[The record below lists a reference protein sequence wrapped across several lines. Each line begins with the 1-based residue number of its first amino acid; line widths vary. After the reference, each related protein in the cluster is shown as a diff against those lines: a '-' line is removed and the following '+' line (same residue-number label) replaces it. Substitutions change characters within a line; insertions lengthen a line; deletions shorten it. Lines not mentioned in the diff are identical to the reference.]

1 MPSERKF
8 LHRRSGPLLLQSSV
22 EPPAPSFDKFYLAAA
37 KQSPASST
45 ALRFGPFE
53 VNLERRE
60 LRKHGLRMK
69 LEDKP
74 FEILEA
80 LLLDPGRLV
89 SRSELRAKLWPDT
102 FVSYEH
108 CLNTAINKLRFVLG
122 ESSASFRFVE
132 TVRRRGYRFVG
143 ALQSAQPAA
152 ASRVALLVLPFRTQP
167 SGRALESFAYGLT
180 EEVSAELAKLDPL
193 RLGVIAVSTA
203 MLYKRAECC
212 TGEIAKKTG
221 ADLVVEG
228 SLRRDGDCVR
238 AVLHLV
244 RASDQMSLW
253 SEVYDG
259 SVIDPFA
266 CQAEIARLAASAIAA
281 QLKLPTPRSAPRR
294 FGAPISLSAERI
306 RKLS

>member
-1 MPSERKF
+1 MSSERKF
-8 LHRRSGPLLLQSSV
+8 LRGCSAPLLLQSSV
-22 EPPAPSFDKFYLAAA
+22 EPPSPGFDKLYLAAA
-37 KQSPASST
+37 KQAPCSAT
-45 ALRFGPFE
+45 AVRFGPFE

-80 LLLDPGRLV
+80 LLREPGRLV
-89 SRSELRAKLWPDT
+89 SRSELRARLWPDT

-143 ALQSAQPAA
+143 ALQNAQPQP
-152 ASRVALLVLPFRTQP
+152 SPRVALLVLPFRAQC
-167 SGRALESFAYGLT
+167 SRRALEPFADGLT
-180 EEVSAELAKLDPL
+180 EEVSAELGKLDPL

-203 MLYKRAECC
+203 MLYKGAECSVA
-212 TGEIAKKTG
+212 EIAKKAG
-221 ADLVVEG
+221 ADLIVEG
-228 SLRRDGDCVR
+228 SLRRDGDRVR
-238 AVLHLV
+238 ATLHLV
-244 RASDQMSLW
+244 RASGQMSLW
-253 SEVYDG
+253 SEIYDG
-259 SVIDPFA
+259 SLIDPFA
-266 CQAEIARLAASAIAA
+266 CQAEIAKSGASAVAA
-281 QLKLPTPRSAPRR
+281 VLGLPAQRTTTRR
-294 FGAPISLSAERI
+294 FGGPISLSVDRI